1 MTNVRLA
8 LVGCGAAA
16 LGCHV
21 PAFPRIDGATLT
33 VLVDPSPAQRAVV
46 LETLGEYGYRP
57 SSVQGYTDLDEA
69 LDHFDAAVVAA
80 PHSFHRPIGQ
90 RLLDAGKH
98 VLLEK
103 PIATT
108 LADAEAMR
116 ELAQRPQSP
125 LLAMAHPR
133 RLFPAIRWVSELI
146 DNGSL
151 GQVYSIHWV
160 EGHPYTHEPVSWSMF
175 DQRLSGGGVLID
187 TASHVFDVL
196 LWWLGTD
203 LEVLHYADDSLGGVE
218 AEAVARMQANDVVVE
233 LELSRLRVLGTS
245 CTVVGDKATATIGT
259 DFPAGI
265 CSLVSKDGTILY
277 EGDVAA
283 VVPAQDEWEQ
293 LFVEQL
299 KNFAAA
305 CSGKAIAYADSTDG
319 YRVMR
324 LIHDCYAHPARERL
338 HRSWLEKSCS

>member
-1 MTNVRLA
+1 MRNIRLA

-21 PAFPRIDGATLT
+21 PAFPRINSATLT
-33 VLVDPSPAQRAVV
+33 ALVDPSPAQRAVV
-46 LETLGEYGYRP
+46 LQTLGEYGFDP
-57 SSVQGYTDLDEA
+57 SPVLGYADLDEA
-69 LDHFDAAVVAA
+69 LEHFDAAVVAA
-80 PHSFHRPIGQ
+80 PHSFHRPIAQ

-116 ELAQRPQSP
+116 ELAHRPQAP

-133 RLFPAIRWVSELI
+133 RLFPAVRWVSELI
-146 DNGSL
+146 ADGSL
-151 GQVYSIHWV
+151 GQVSSIHWV
-160 EGHPYTHEPVSWSMF
+160 EGHPYAHEPVSWSMF
-175 DQRLSGGGVLID
+175 DQRLSGGGALID

-196 LWWLGTD
+196 LWWLGAD
-203 LEVLHYADDSLGGVE
+203 LEVLYYADDSLGGVE
-218 AEAVARMQANDVVVE
+218 AEAVARMRANDVAVE
-233 LELSRLRVLGTS
+233 LELSRLRALGTR

-259 DFPAGI
+259 DFPAGT
-265 CSLVSKDGTILY
+265 CSLVSKDGAILHK
-277 EGDVAA
+277 GDVAA
-283 VVPAQDEWEQ
+283 VAPAQDEWEL

-299 KNFAAA
+299 NNFVAA
-305 CSGKAIAYADSTDG
+305 CSGTVTAYADPTDG

-338 HRSWLEKSCS
+338 HRSWLEKSGS